1 MTAEE
6 KITIL
11 VERYC
16 RNRSHLADMIGVT
29 PQAVNNWVYRDRIP
43 RKGIEAIMMRF
54 PEVDLEWLRGGS
66 VPISSGPL
74 PLPDDEEEEEDVAI
88 QFESRT
94 DAASETD
101 GNQFGNT
108 AQSKA
113 SAHFVAGIQPTLG
126 DAPQPDSKEGLIP
139 LQMPRQDIKY
149 VFQCHGDSM
158 LPRIQHGNYVAVG
171 EPLGRYE
178 EFRRGVPYLVQTT
191 DGRLMV
197 KLVEDPGPAFPF
209 LLLSTEN
216 PNYQL
221 ADGGRLAKKDFK
233 AAYRVLM
240 VMRDI

>member
-88 QFESRT
+88 QFASRT
-94 DAASETD
+94 DAVSETD
-101 GNQFGNT
+101 ENQFGNT

-113 SAHFVAGIQPTLG
+113 SAHFVTGIQPTLG
-126 DAPQPDSKEGLIP
+126 DAPQPDTKEGLIP

-158 LPRIQHGNYVAVG
+158 LPRIQNGNYVAVG